1 MLNENLIPPAVREAF
16 DLAGDPV
23 PLAGGTVRVYRV
35 GDQVLKPFNA
45 GALEHPRS
53 LELLPW
59 LAEQLA
65 AVQADGFR
73 LSRPIPAR
81 DGRWAVE
88 DENEGI
94 HWTVWP
100 YLAGRVM
107 AVEDDV
113 PAVIKAIY
121 ALHEA
126 LRNFKPHPLLAE
138 NDNPWGVADRHCWGN
153 RPTWIHPIIA
163 PLADQLYAQIE
174 PLPDL
179 PRQLIHSDLN
189 LNNILIAPDAPPGF
203 IDLTPVFAPVDF
215 AVAIFA
221 NWLGPRRGDVTC
233 LRYFESIPHF
243 KQLLLR
249 ASLRMLLV
257 VSELHGVDDWREEQ
271 LAAELVLAYVQS

>member
-1 MLNENLIPPAVREAF
+1 MPNASLISPVVREAF

-23 PLAGGTVRVYRV
+23 PLVGGTVRVYRV
-35 GDQVLKPFNA
+35 GDKVIKPFNA
-45 GALEHPRS
+45 DALEHPRS
-53 LELLPW
+53 LDLLPW
-59 LAEQLA
+59 LASQL
-65 AVQADGFR
+65 VTMTVSGFR
-73 LSRPIPAR
+73 LSWPIYSKNWTWTVEV
-81 DGRWAVE
+81 DGT
-88 DENEGI
+88 
-94 HWTVWP
+94 HWTAWP

-113 PAVIKAIY
+113 PAVIDAIY
-121 ALHEA
+121 ALHQA

-153 RPTWIHPIIA
+153 RPAWIHPIIA
-163 PLADQLYAQIE
+163 PLADQLYAQLE

-189 LNNILIAPDAPPGF
+189 LNNIVIAPDAPPGF

-221 NWLGPRRGDVTC
+221 NWLGPRRGDVSRLC
-233 LRYFESIPHF
+233 YFEAIPHF